1 MLNQQKLMDLVKKRS
16 STLVSSSRNFLRRL
30 DPSATQDST
39 DLNTYDESILQQGRF
54 WMRTVTWTLI
64 GTSVFG
70 VAWLALA
77 RTEEIVVAP
86 GQLEPIGSVQDI
98 QMPLGG
104 VVDQILVAEGDTVK
118 AGQVLMKLDTEASE
132 EQRNSLEKTIK
143 LKQEQLLLK
152 QEEKRNYMQVNQEE
166 VKILEG
172 NLVLQAEILERYE
185 QLEAV
190 GAFSEVQ
197 YLNQQNIV
205 AETRG
210 KLMQTKAER
219 LRQIALLDQQTA
231 QLKSELADLNGRLVE
246 SKVTLRYQQ
255 LRSPVDG
262 VVFDLK
268 PTSRGFTAQSTQT
281 VMKVVPI
288 GSLEAKVEVPSNKI
302 GFVKVPMGCPE
313 KRDACMNADISIDS
327 FPSSDF
333 GVLKGKV
340 TRIGSDALEPDP
352 QEQRQNSA
360 FRAIQLDDQQL
371 KLKTGS
377 SLPLQLGMS
386 LTANIKLRKVSYL
399 QLLLGEFRTRLNRCS
414 VSEFVRILFVHR
426 TFWAVRPYHSSSSS
440 AGPAPTRCS
449 GH

>member
-1 MLNQQKLMDLVKKRS
+1 MKMNPQKVTALVKQGS
-16 STLVSSSRNFLRRL
+16 SNLVTTSRDLLRRF
-30 DPSATQDST
+30 DPGAPHDATA
-39 DLNTYDESILQQGRF
+39 LNTYDESILQQGRF
-54 WMRTVTWTLI
+54 WMRTVTWALI
-64 GTSVFG
+64 GSTVFG
-70 VAWLALA
+70 VAWLAFA
-77 RTEEIVVAP
+77 RTEEVVVAP
-86 GQLEPIGSVQDI
+86 GKLEPIGSVQDI
-98 QMPLGG
+98 QMPVGG
-104 VVDQILVAEGDTVK
+104 VADQILVQEGDRVK

-143 LKQEQLLLK
+143 LKQEQLTLK
-152 QEEKRNYMQVNQEE
+152 QEEKRNTIQMNQAE
-166 VKILEG
+166 VAMLEN
-172 NLVLQAEILERYE
+172 NLALQAEILGRYE
-185 QLEAV
+185 QLRAA

-197 YLNQQNIV
+197 YLHQQNIV

-210 KLMQTKAER
+210 KLMQSKAER

-281 VMKVVPI
+281 VMKVLPM

-302 GFVKVPMGCPE
+302 GFVQVPLDCPE
-313 KRDACMNADISIDS
+313 DRAACMSADISIDS

-352 QEQRQNSA
+352 QQQRQELS
-360 FRAIQLDDQQL
+360 FPVTIQLDDQQL

-377 SLPLQLGMS
+377 SLPLQVGMS

-399 QLLLGEFRTRLNRCS
+399 QLLLGEFQDKAESLQRL
-414 VSEFVRILFVHR
+414 
-426 TFWAVRPYHSSSSS
+426 
-440 AGPAPTRCS
+440 
-449 GH
+449 

>member
-1 MLNQQKLMDLVKKRS
+1 MKMNPQKVTALVKQGS
-16 STLVSSSRNFLRRL
+16 SNLVTTSRDLLRRF
-30 DPSATQDST
+30 DPGAPQDAT
-39 DLNTYDESILQQGRF
+39 DLTTYDESILQQGRF
-54 WMRTVTWTLI
+54 WMRTVTWALI
-64 GTSVFG
+64 GSTVFG

-86 GQLEPIGSVQDI
+86 GKLEPIGSVQDI
-98 QMPLGG
+98 QMPVGG
-104 VVDQILVAEGDTVK
+104 VADQILVQEGDRVK

-143 LKQEQLLLK
+143 LKQEQLTLK
-152 QEEKRNYMQVNQEE
+152 QEEKRNTIQMNQAE
-166 VKILEG
+166 VAMLEN
-172 NLVLQAEILERYE
+172 NLALQAEILGRYE
-185 QLEAV
+185 QLRAA

-197 YLNQQNIV
+197 YLHQQNIV

-210 KLMQTKAER
+210 KLMQSKAER

-281 VMKVVPI
+281 VMKVVPM

-302 GFVKVPMGCPE
+302 GFVQVPLDCPE
-313 KRDACMNADISIDS
+313 DRAACMSADISIDS

-352 QEQRQNSA
+352 QQQRQELS
-360 FRAIQLDDQQL
+360 FPVTIQLDDQQL
-371 KLKTGS
+371 KLKSGS
-377 SLPLQLGMS
+377 SLPLQVGMS

-399 QLLLGEFRTRLNRCS
+399 QLLLGEFQDKAESLQRL
-414 VSEFVRILFVHR
+414 
-426 TFWAVRPYHSSSSS
+426 
-440 AGPAPTRCS
+440 
-449 GH
+449 